1 MAERVTIHGIGPAIK
16 KLNSLGDPGIMKRGM
31 NRAVQHIHRRIAKY
45 PPKPAHSTY
54 IRKGSSG
61 LGGRWTTDVDQ
72 GGKRGI
78 VGNITPYVKW
88 VQIKRFQT
96 WFHKLTGWKTDEDI
110 AESEADTVVGYFE
123 AEYRKAIRK

>member
-1 MAERVTIHGIGPAIK
+1 MANTTFSLNGDGKAIK

-54 IRKGSSG
+54 IRKGSRG

-78 VGNITPYVKW
+78 VGNITPYAIY
-88 VQIKRFQT
+88 VQGPRRRH
-96 WFHKLTGWKTDEDI
+96 FHKAAGWLTIKDVG
-110 AESEADTVVGYFE
+110 ESEADTVVGYFE
-123 AEYRKAIRK
+123 DEYRKAIRK

>member
-1 MAERVTIHGIGPAIK
+1 MAERITIHGIGPAIK
-16 KLNSLGDPGIMKRGM
+16 KLNRLADPGIMKRGM

-78 VGNITPYVKW
+78 VGNITPHAIYV
-88 VQIKRFQT
+88 QGSRRRH
-96 WFHKLTGWKTDEDI
+96 FHKAAGWLTIQDVG
-110 AESEADTVVGYFE
+110 ESEADTVVGYFE
-123 AEYRKAIRK
+123 DEYRKAIRK